1 MSASEVSATWS
12 AVTGATSYVLF
23 RSSNNGPFVVVPTP
37 IGTATTFNDTG
48 LAPDTAYVYFVCA
61 TDGSNTSLSSR
72 RDVAT
77 TIVFLDDPVVPGL
90 TLIKATHIS
99 QLRTAVNALRI
110 AAGLELA
117 NFTDSSLDGKS
128 VKVVHITELRSNV
141 DQARTRLG
149 LAAMAYTGM
158 SLTAGDTIMATH
170 ILDLRAG
177 VK

>member
-1 MSASEVSATWS
+1 M
-12 AVTGATSYVLF
+12 
-23 RSSNNGPFVVVPTP
+23 
-37 IGTATTFNDTG
+37 
-48 LAPDTAYVYFVCA
+48 
-61 TDGSNTSLSSR
+61 
-72 RDVAT
+72 
-77 TIVFLDDPVVPGL
+77 
-90 TLIKATHIS
+90 
-99 QLRTAVNALRI
+99 RI